1 MCKKANTKHGKT
13 KTRLFIIWEG
23 MKARCLNPKS
33 ASYKRYGARGI
44 TICNDWL
51 EDFVKFKDWALA
63 NGYSEN
69 LTIDRIDNNG
79 NYCPEN
85 CRWAT
90 PKEQAQNRSSN
101 TYVNFKGKKICIT
114 ELSRILNIPLTT
126 LNRKM
131 SGGKND

>member
-1 MCKKANTKHGKT
+1 M
-13 KTRLFIIWEG
+13 R
-23 MKARCLNPKS
+23 ARCLNPKS
-33 ASYKRYGARGI
+33 PSYKRYGARGI

-51 EDFVKFKDWALA
+51 EDFVKFKDWAL
-63 NGYSEN
+63 NSGYKEN

-101 TYVNFKGKKICIT
+101 TYVYFKGKKMCIT